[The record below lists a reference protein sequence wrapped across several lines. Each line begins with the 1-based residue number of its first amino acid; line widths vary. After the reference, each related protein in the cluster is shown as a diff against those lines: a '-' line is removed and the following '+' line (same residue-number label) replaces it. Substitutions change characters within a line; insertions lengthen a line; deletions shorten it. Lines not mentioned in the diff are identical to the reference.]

1 MVRGVRSVRVALALV
16 AAFAAPARAVALEV
30 RIDDGRDPLADA
42 IVVLEPAHAAA
53 TPVAAAPARHVID
66 QKDETFVPFLTL
78 MRVGDSLVFRNSDYT
93 RHHVYTFSPVHPFE
107 FVVPS
112 GSTSEAV
119 TFDRAGVAAI
129 GCNIHDRMIA
139 YVFVTDSPY
148 AVETGADGRA
158 DFADLPA
165 GAWRLRAWHPR
176 LRAGGRPVERELT
189 VPSAEPVAITLR
201 VDPAPRANDRE
212 RSVY

>member
-1 MVRGVRSVRVALALV
+1 MVRGSSVRVAFALWLAV
-16 AAFAAPARAVALEV
+16 AARPGAALEV
-30 RIDDGRDPLADA
+30 RVDDGRGPLADA
-42 IVVLEPAHAAA
+42 IVVVDAAG
-53 TPVAAAPARHVID
+53 AAAPAASAGPAEHVID

-78 MRVGDSLVFRNSDYT
+78 MRVGDSIVFRNSDHT

-112 GSTSEAV
+112 GSTSGAV

-139 YVFVTDSPY
+139 YVFVTDAPY
-148 AVETGADGRA
+148 AAQTGADGVA
-158 DFADLPA
+158 KFPGVPA
-165 GAWRLRAWHPR
+165 GAWHLRAWHPR
-176 LRAGGRPVERELT
+176 LRAGGKPVEREVT
-189 VPSAEPVAITLR
+189 VPSARPVAITLR
-201 VDPAPRANDRE
+201 VDPAPPANDRE